1 MSFYKRTWF
10 FELLGVIALSVLIWF
25 LGESLEVGIR
35 LSALTSCFAVWG
47 GWQFYKQLKA
57 TQKTA
62 RLVSELT
69 LTPEQEAAEEIA
81 TLNANLSEA
90 LETLKKMRTQGVENN
105 HYLQDLPWYLLIG
118 PPGSGKTTALM
129 NSGLEFPLA
138 NTVGKHKISGIGG
151 TRHCDWW
158 FTDQAVI
165 LDSAGRYT
173 TQDSHEAVDKAAW
186 HGFLELLKKRNP
198 RRPLNGVLITL
209 SLVDLLKQS
218 EEERLLHAKAI
229 RNRIDELYQCFGI
242 QIPVYMLFTKADL
255 VAGFTDFFAD
265 LGKEERAQVW
275 GVTFSADKNTDNL
288 ARVSQDFDDLCTR
301 LQTGLFKRLQEER
314 DLQRRGLIFA
324 FPQQMG
330 LLKEN
335 LLSFLQACYGI
346 NRYQTMPY
354 LRGVYFT
361 SSTQEGTPLDRLM
374 GILAETFNLNR
385 VQSPLFSGK
394 GKSYF
399 LTRLLKEVIFAES
412 LLVGANWQL
421 EKRYALYR
429 HALYYFSVLLLVAC
443 SGLWFISF
451 EKNNSAINNVDKEI
465 EKYDD
470 ILKKEQNL
478 LSLAEVLKQ
487 LDITVQMKDA
497 FNEPSL
503 FMKLGL
509 YQGDDIQK
517 EITQRHQDLVNKQLV
532 PRILEKFAT
541 QLNNE
546 QDAKKRYALLK
557 AYLMFGDSK
566 RFDSK
571 FIKQTIRTEI
581 KPEEQSEKVI
591 FHLDS
596 FFKKLDDKQLNKN
609 QLDVKLDDNLI
620 TKTRAFLKNKP
631 VHDYIYEDIKNA
643 ELSKNKTFDL
653 LDNLGKNG
661 QIVFQP
667 DKKTI
672 SAFFTPKGS
681 KTFLTD
687 SIANASNIADW
698 YWVLG
703 NNTLPLNEQNE
714 LKKDYAQDYIETWD
728 ALLNNLKIQP
738 ITDENKLKTVQSAF
752 VESPA
757 PVSQLL
763 ELVKKQTTLG
773 KELPEVERHFSN
785 LTGFIGKEIPLIE
798 AVKNIDLKNPDT
810 VNQLQ
815 KEVMTLPQPLKTM
828 MQDFASDIQKII
840 VNAAWKTVM
849 EEYKTTKIKEYYPF
863 NKKGSDIGLN
873 DFSHFFAPNG
883 IFDVFFATY
892 QNVISPAA
900 LKKLQ
905 AIKKIQMA
913 FFSTGNTPLVNFSLK
928 PIALSSNAE
937 SFLLKM
943 DDKKA
948 DYNQADM
955 PDISSFQWKGD
966 AKGVN
971 LNFAMANNYPV
982 PASVS
987 SSYVGE
993 WGVFKAL
1000 EAANIHS
1007 MGDKKYK
1014 LTFEIN
1020 GLSATYELTADS
1032 TDNPFSFA
1040 FRNINFPESL
1050 Q

>member
-25 LGESLEVGIR
+25 LGESLEVGIL
-35 LSALTSCFAVWG
+35 LSTITSCFAVWG

-138 NTVGKHKISGIGG
+138 NTVSKHKISGIGG

-186 HGFLELLKKRNP
+186 HGFLNLLKKRNP

-255 VAGFTDFFAD
+255 IAGFSDFFAD
-265 LGKEERAQVW
+265 FGKEERAQVW

-324 FPQQMG
+324 FPQQMA

-346 NRYQTMPY
+346 NRYQSMSY

-429 HALYYFSVLLLVAC
+429 RAVSYFSVLLLVAC
-443 SGLWFISF
+443 SGLWIVSYQINKDAIQKVE
-451 EKNNSAINNVDKEI
+451 EKLSTIKVIQSADKQSSEI
-465 EKYDD
+465 E
-470 ILKKEQNL
+470 NFS
-478 LSLAEVLKQ
+478 SLADVLKQ
-487 LDITVQMKDA
+487 LDMTIQMQKDFA
-497 FNEPSL
+497 DKSL
-503 FMKLGL
+503 SSFMRFGL
-509 YQGDDIQK
+509 YQGDDIQ
-517 EITQRHQDLVNKQLV
+517 EIITQRHKHLVNNQLV
-532 PRILEKFAT
+532 PRIIERIAIK
-541 QLNNE
+541 LNTE
-546 QDAKKRYALLK
+546 QDARKRYVLLK
-557 AYLMFGDSK
+557 VYLMFGDINK
-566 RFDSK
+566 IDIE
-571 FIKQTIRTEI
+571 FINNIIKNEI
-581 KPEEQSEKVI
+581 KPEQPDKVI
-591 FHLDS
+591 MYLGS
-596 FFKKLDDKQLNKN
+596 FFEKPIAQQLNTE
-609 QLDVKLDDNLI
+609 LI
-620 TKTRAFLKNKP
+620 AKTREFLKNKP
-631 VHDYIYEDIKNA
+631 VHNYIYEDIKNA
-643 ELSKNKTFDL
+643 ALSKNETF
-653 LDNLGKNG
+653 NLVDKLGENAKK
-661 QIVFQP
+661 VFVIQA
-667 DKKTI
+667 DKEKI
-672 SAFFTPKGS
+672 SAFFTSEGS

-703 NNTLPLNEQNE
+703 DGIPPLNESNA
-714 LKKDYAQDYIETWD
+714 LRKDYVNDYITTWD
-728 ALLNNLKIQP
+728 NVLNNLKIQP

-757 PVSQLL
+757 PISQLL
-763 ELVKKQTTLG
+763 TIVKKQTTL
-773 KELPEVERHFSN
+773 KELPEVESHFSN

-828 MQDFASDIQKII
+828 MQNFASDIQKII

-863 NKKGSDIGLN
+863 NKKGSDIGLKEFN
-873 DFSHFFAPNG
+873 HFFAPNG

-900 LKKLQ
+900 LKKLR

-928 PIALSSNAE
+928 PIALNPNAE
-937 SFLLKM
+937 NFLFTMNDEKSI
-943 DDKKA
+943 
-948 DYNQADM
+948 YNQGDM
-955 PDISSFQWKGD
+955 PVMSSFQWKGD

-971 LNFAMANNYPV
+971 LNFAKANNYPI

-987 SSYVGE
+987 SSYEGE

-1007 MGDKKYK
+1007 MGDKKYQ
-1014 LTFEIN
+1014 LTFKDKDN
-1020 GLSATYELTADS
+1020 DLSATYELTADS

-1040 FRNINFPESL
+1040 FRKIQFPESL
-1050 Q
+1050 